1 MLISNEWLKEYV
13 TIDDSVSNL
22 AERITR
28 TGIEVDDLIDYTKD
42 IKNLVVGFVKS
53 KEKHPDADKLNV
65 CQVDI
70 GEDEPVQIVCGA
82 PNVDAG
88 QYVIVAKVGGRLPGG
103 IKIKRAKLRG
113 ERSEGM
119 ICSLQEIGIS
129 SNYIPK
135 SFESGIFVFSES
147 QVPGT
152 DALQALYLDDQVM
165 EFDLTPNRAD
175 ALSMIGTAYEVAAL
189 YNTKMTKPETTSNEL
204 ELSANDELTV
214 TIENEDKVPYY
225 SARVVHDVTI
235 EPSPIWMQV
244 RLIKAG
250 IRPINN
256 VVDISNYVLLE
267 YGQPLHMFDQDAIG
281 SQQIVVRQA
290 NEGEKTTTLD
300 DTERELLT
308 SDIVITN
315 GQTPIALAGV
325 MGGDFSEVKEHTS
338 NIVIEGAIFD
348 PVSIRHTS
356 RRLNLRSESSSRF
369 EKGIATEF
377 VDEAVDRACYLLQTY
392 ANGKVLKDRVSSGE
406 LGAFITPID
415 ITADKINRTIGFDL
429 SQNDIVTI
437 FNQLGF
443 DTEIN
448 DDVITVQVPSRRKDI
463 TIKEDLIE
471 EVARIYGYDDI
482 PSTLPVFE
490 KVTSGQLTDRQYK
503 TRMVK
508 EVLEGAGLDQAITYS
523 LVSKED
529 ATAFA
534 MQQRQTID
542 LLMPMSEAHA
552 SLRQS
557 LLPHLIEAASYNVAR
572 KNKDVKLFEIG
583 NVFFA
588 NGEGE
593 LPDQVEYLSGI
604 LTGDY
609 VVNQWQG
616 KKETVDFYLAKG
628 VVDRVSEKLNLEF
641 SYRRADIDGL
651 HPGRTAEI
659 LLENKVIGFIGELHP
674 TLAADNDLKRT
685 YVFELNF
692 DALMAV
698 SVGYINYQP
707 IPRFPGMSRDI
718 ALEVDQNIPAADLLS
733 TIHAHGGN
741 ILKDTLVFD
750 VYQGEH
756 LEKGKKSIAIRLNY
770 LDTEETLTDE
780 RVSKVQAEIE
790 AALIE
795 QGAVIR

>member
-135 SFESGIFVFSES
+135 SFESGIYVFSES

-235 EPSPIWMQV
+235 EPSPIWMQA

-290 NEGEKTTTLD
+290 NEGEKMTTLD

-348 PVSIRHTS
+348 SVSIRHTS

-490 KVTSGQLTDRQYK
+490 KVTSGQLTDRHYK

-628 VVDRVSEKLNLEF
+628 VVDRVAEKLNLEF

-659 LLENKVIGFIGELHP
+659 LLENKVVGFIGELHP

-718 ALEVDQNIPAADLLS
+718 ALEVNQNIPAADLLS

-790 AALIE
+790 AALIK

>member
-135 SFESGIFVFSES
+135 SFESGIYVFSES

-204 ELSANDELTV
+204 ELSAKDELTV

-235 EPSPIWMQV
+235 EPSPIWMQA

-290 NEGEKTTTLD
+290 NEGEKMTTLD

-338 NIVIEGAIFD
+338 NIVVEGAIFD
-348 PVSIRHTS
+348 SVSIRHTS

-377 VDEAVDRACYLLQTY
+377 VNEAVDRACYLLQTY

-415 ITADKINRTIGFDL
+415 ITADKINRTIGFNL

-628 VVDRVSEKLNLEF
+628 VVDRVAEKLNLEF

-659 LLENKVIGFIGELHP
+659 LLENKVVGFIGELHP

-741 ILKDTLVFD
+741 ILKGTLVFD

>member
-135 SFESGIFVFSES
+135 SFESGIYVFSEA

-204 ELSANDELTV
+204 DLSANDELTV

-235 EPSPIWMQV
+235 EPSPIWMQA

-281 SQQIVVRQA
+281 SQQIIVRQA
-290 NEGEKTTTLD
+290 NEGEKMTTLD

-325 MGGDFSEVKEHTS
+325 MGGDFSEVKEQTS
-338 NIVIEGAIFD
+338 NIVIKGAIFD

-448 DDVITVQVPSRRKDI
+448 DDVITVLVPSRRKDI

-482 PSTLPVFE
+482 PSTLPVFD

-529 ATAFA
+529 ATAFS

-659 LLENKVIGFIGELHP
+659 LLENKVVGFIGELHP
-674 TLAADNDLKRT
+674 ILAADNDLKRT

>member
-13 TIDDSVSNL
+13 TIDDSVSDL

-290 NEGEKTTTLD
+290 NEGEKMTTLD

>member
-135 SFESGIFVFSES
+135 SFESGIYVFSES

-165 EFDLTPNRAD
+165 EFDLMPNRAD

-235 EPSPIWMQV
+235 EPSPIWMQA

-250 IRPINN
+250 ISPINN

-290 NEGEKTTTLD
+290 NEGEKMTTLD

-325 MGGDFSEVKEHTS
+325 MGGDFSEVKEQTS

-659 LLENKVIGFIGELHP
+659 LLENKVVGFIGELHP

>member
-119 ICSLQEIGIS
+119 ICSLQEIDIS

-290 NEGEKTTTLD
+290 NEGEKMTTLD

>member
-135 SFESGIFVFSES
+135 SFESGIYVFSES

-225 SARVVHDVTI
+225 SARVVHNVTI
-235 EPSPIWMQV
+235 EPSPIWMQA

-290 NEGEKTTTLD
+290 NEGEKMTTLD

-348 PVSIRHTS
+348 SVSIRHTS

-437 FNQLGF
+437 FNQPGF

-659 LLENKVIGFIGELHP
+659 LLENKVVGFIGELHP

-707 IPRFPGMSRDI
+707 IPIFPGMSRDI

>member
-290 NEGEKTTTLD
+290 NEGEKMTTLD

-443 DTEIN
+443 DTKIN

>member
-135 SFESGIFVFSES
+135 SFESGIYVFSES

-235 EPSPIWMQV
+235 EPSPIWMQA

-290 NEGEKTTTLD
+290 NEGEKMTTLD

-325 MGGDFSEVKEHTS
+325 MGGDFSEVKEQTS

-415 ITADKINRTIGFDL
+415 ITADKINRTIGFGL

-659 LLENKVIGFIGELHP
+659 LLENKVVGFIGELHP

>member
-135 SFESGIFVFSES
+135 SFESGIYVFSEA

-204 ELSANDELTV
+204 DLSANDELTV

-235 EPSPIWMQV
+235 EPSPIWMQA

-250 IRPINN
+250 ISPINN

-290 NEGEKTTTLD
+290 NEGEKMTTLD

-325 MGGDFSEVKEHTS
+325 MGGDFSEVKEQTS

-448 DDVITVQVPSRRKDI
+448 DDVITVLVPSRRKDI

-482 PSTLPVFE
+482 PSTLPVFD

-529 ATAFA
+529 ATAFS

-659 LLENKVIGFIGELHP
+659 LLENKVVGFIGELHP
-674 TLAADNDLKRT
+674 ILAADNDLKRT

>member
-135 SFESGIFVFSES
+135 SFESGIYVFSES

-235 EPSPIWMQV
+235 EPSPIWMQA

-290 NEGEKTTTLD
+290 NEGEKMTTLD

-348 PVSIRHTS
+348 SVSIRHTS

-616 KKETVDFYLAKG
+616 KKETLDFYLAKG
-628 VVDRVSEKLNLEF
+628 VVDRVAEKLNLEF

-659 LLENKVIGFIGELHP
+659 LLENKVVGFIGELHP

-718 ALEVDQNIPAADLLS
+718 ALEVNQNIPAADLLS

-790 AALIE
+790 AALIK

>member
-135 SFESGIFVFSES
+135 SFESGIYVFSES

-235 EPSPIWMQV
+235 EPSPIWMQA

-281 SQQIVVRQA
+281 SQQIVLRQA
-290 NEGEKTTTLD
+290 NEGEKMTTLD

-348 PVSIRHTS
+348 SVSIRHTS

-628 VVDRVSEKLNLEF
+628 VVDRVAEKLNLEF

-659 LLENKVIGFIGELHP
+659 LLENKVVGFIGELHP

-718 ALEVDQNIPAADLLS
+718 ALEVNQNIPAADLLS

-790 AALIE
+790 AALIK

>member
-135 SFESGIFVFSES
+135 SFESGIYVFSEA

-204 ELSANDELTV
+204 DLSANDELTV

-235 EPSPIWMQV
+235 EPSPIWMQA

-290 NEGEKTTTLD
+290 NEGEKMTTLD

-325 MGGDFSEVKEHTS
+325 MGGDFSEVKEQTS

-448 DDVITVQVPSRRKDI
+448 DDVITVLVPSRRKDI

-482 PSTLPVFE
+482 PSTLPVFD

-529 ATAFA
+529 ATAFS

-572 KNKDVKLFEIG
+572 KNKDVKLFENG

-609 VVNQWQG
+609 VVNQWQD

-659 LLENKVIGFIGELHP
+659 LLENKVVGFIGELHP
-674 TLAADNDLKRT
+674 ILAADNDLKRT

>member
-53 KEKHPDADKLNV
+53 KDKHPDADKLNV

-135 SFESGIFVFSES
+135 SFESGIYVFSES

-189 YNTKMTKPETTSNEL
+189 YNTKMTKPDTTSNEL

-235 EPSPIWMQV
+235 EPSPIWMQA

-267 YGQPLHMFDQDAIG
+267 YGQSLHMFDQDAIG

-290 NEGEKTTTLD
+290 NEGEKMTTLD

-325 MGGDFSEVKEHTS
+325 MGGDFSEVKEQTS

-448 DDVITVQVPSRRKDI
+448 DDVITVLVPSRRKDI

-482 PSTLPVFE
+482 PSTLPVFD

-529 ATAFA
+529 ATAFS

-659 LLENKVIGFIGELHP
+659 LLENKVVGFIGELHP

-692 DALMAV
+692 DALMSV

>member
-135 SFESGIFVFSES
+135 SFESGIYVFSEA

-204 ELSANDELTV
+204 DLSANDELTV

-235 EPSPIWMQV
+235 EPSPIWMQA

-290 NEGEKTTTLD
+290 NEGEKMTTLD

-325 MGGDFSEVKEHTS
+325 MGGDFSEVKEQTS

-448 DDVITVQVPSRRKDI
+448 DDVITVLVPSRRKDI

-482 PSTLPVFE
+482 PLTLPVFD

-529 ATAFA
+529 ATAFS

-609 VVNQWQG
+609 VVNQWQD

-659 LLENKVIGFIGELHP
+659 LLENKVVGFIGELHP
-674 TLAADNDLKRT
+674 ILAADNDLKRT

>member
-88 QYVIVAKVGGRLPGG
+88 QYVIVAKIGGRLPGG

-290 NEGEKTTTLD
+290 NEGEKMTTLD

>member
-129 SNYIPK
+129 SNYVPK
-135 SFESGIFVFSES
+135 SFESGIYVFSES

-189 YNTKMTKPETTSNEL
+189 YNTKMTKPDTTSNEL

-235 EPSPIWMQV
+235 EPSPIWMQA

-267 YGQPLHMFDQDAIG
+267 YGQPLHMFDQDTIG

-290 NEGEKTTTLD
+290 NEGEKMTTLD

-659 LLENKVIGFIGELHP
+659 LLENKVVGFIGELHP

>member
-13 TIDDSVSNL
+13 TINDSVSNL

-129 SNYIPK
+129 SNYVPK
-135 SFESGIFVFSES
+135 TFESGIYVFSEA

-189 YNTKMTKPETTSNEL
+189 YNTKMTKPDTTSNEL

-235 EPSPIWMQV
+235 EPSPIWMQA

-290 NEGEKTTTLD
+290 NEGEKMTTLD

-325 MGGDFSEVKEHTS
+325 MGGDFSEVKEQTS

-482 PSTLPVFE
+482 PSTLPVFD

-529 ATAFA
+529 ATAFS

-659 LLENKVIGFIGELHP
+659 LLKNKVVGFIGELHP

-780 RVSKVQAEIE
+780 RVLKVQAEIE

>member
-129 SNYIPK
+129 SNYVPK
-135 SFESGIFVFSES
+135 TFESGIYVFSEA

-152 DALQALYLDDQVM
+152 DTLQALYLDDQVM

-189 YNTKMTKPETTSNEL
+189 YNTKVTKPDTTSNEL

-235 EPSPIWMQV
+235 EPSPIWMQA

-290 NEGEKTTTLD
+290 NEGEKMTTLD

-325 MGGDFSEVKEHTS
+325 MGGDFSEVKEQTS

-529 ATAFA
+529 ATAFS

-659 LLENKVIGFIGELHP
+659 LLENKVVGFIGELHP

-692 DALMAV
+692 DALMSV

>member
-129 SNYIPK
+129 SNYVPK
-135 SFESGIFVFSES
+135 TFESGIYVFSEA

-214 TIENEDKVPYY
+214 TIKNEDKVPYY

-235 EPSPIWMQV
+235 EPSPIWMQA

-290 NEGEKTTTLD
+290 NEGEKMTTLN

-325 MGGDFSEVKEHTS
+325 MGGDFSEVKEQTS

-448 DDVITVQVPSRRKDI
+448 DDVITVLVPSRRKDI

-482 PSTLPVFE
+482 PSTLPVFD

-529 ATAFA
+529 ATAFS

-659 LLENKVIGFIGELHP
+659 LLENKVVGFIGELHP

>member
-13 TIDDSVSNL
+13 TIDDSVSDL

-135 SFESGIFVFSES
+135 SFESGIYVFSES

-235 EPSPIWMQV
+235 EPSPIWMQA

-290 NEGEKTTTLD
+290 NEGEKMTTLD

-325 MGGDFSEVKEHTS
+325 MGGDFSEVKEQTS

-415 ITADKINRTIGFDL
+415 ITADKIYRTIGFDL

-448 DDVITVQVPSRRKDI
+448 DDVITVLVPSRRKDI

-482 PSTLPVFE
+482 PSTLPVFD

-529 ATAFA
+529 ATAFS

-659 LLENKVIGFIGELHP
+659 LLENKVVGFIGELHP

>member
-129 SNYIPK
+129 SNYVPK
-135 SFESGIFVFSES
+135 TFESGIYVFSEA

-189 YNTKMTKPETTSNEL
+189 YNTKMTKPDTTSNEL
-204 ELSANDELTV
+204 ELSANNELTV

-235 EPSPIWMQV
+235 EPSPIWMQA

-290 NEGEKTTTLD
+290 NEGEKMTTLD
-300 DTERELLT
+300 GTERELLT

-325 MGGDFSEVKEHTS
+325 MGGDFSEVKEQTS
-338 NIVIEGAIFD
+338 NIVIECAIFD

-529 ATAFA
+529 ATAFS

-659 LLENKVIGFIGELHP
+659 LLENKIVGFIGELHP

-692 DALMAV
+692 DALMSV

>member
-135 SFESGIFVFSES
+135 SFESGIYVFSEA

-204 ELSANDELTV
+204 DLSANDELTV

-235 EPSPIWMQV
+235 EPSPIWMQA

-290 NEGEKTTTLD
+290 NEGEKMTTLD

-325 MGGDFSEVKEHTS
+325 MGGDFSEVKEQTS

-448 DDVITVQVPSRRKDI
+448 DDVITVLVPSRRKDI

-482 PSTLPVFE
+482 PSTLPVFD
-490 KVTSGQLTDRQYK
+490 KVTSGQLTGRQYK

-529 ATAFA
+529 ATAFS

-659 LLENKVIGFIGELHP
+659 LLENKVVGFIGELHP
-674 TLAADNDLKRT
+674 ILAADNDLKRT

>member
-290 NEGEKTTTLD
+290 NEGEKMTTLD

-471 EVARIYGYDDI
+471 EVARIYSYDDI

>member
-290 NEGEKTTTLD
+290 NEGEKMTTLD

-490 KVTSGQLTDRQYK
+490 KVTSGQLTDRKYK

>member
-53 KEKHPDADKLNV
+53 KEKHSDADKLNV

-135 SFESGIFVFSES
+135 SFESGIYVFSEA

-204 ELSANDELTV
+204 DLSANDELTV

-235 EPSPIWMQV
+235 EPSPIWMQAH
-244 RLIKAG
+244 LIKAG

-290 NEGEKTTTLD
+290 NEGEKMTTLD

-325 MGGDFSEVKEHTS
+325 MGGDFSEVKEQTS

-448 DDVITVQVPSRRKDI
+448 DDVITVLVPSRRKDI

-482 PSTLPVFE
+482 PSTLPVFD

-529 ATAFA
+529 ATAFS

-659 LLENKVIGFIGELHP
+659 LLENKVVGFIGELHP
-674 TLAADNDLKRT
+674 ILAADNDLKRT